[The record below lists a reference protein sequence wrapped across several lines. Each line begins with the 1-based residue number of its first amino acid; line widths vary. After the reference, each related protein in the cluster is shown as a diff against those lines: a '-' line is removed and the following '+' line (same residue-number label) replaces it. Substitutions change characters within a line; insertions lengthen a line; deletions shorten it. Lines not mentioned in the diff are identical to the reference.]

1 MNKKER
7 PIIKNL
13 IKKHTTE
20 IESFQNTIIR
30 PIIKM
35 QHLLLVASFKNYL
48 EKRKVD
54 LQSCSDLQINNKIKS
69 IFNRDISYRNICLG
83 LIIGHFS
90 SSEFSFYTHHSQ
102 KLIKELLRLF
112 IKEFKIVYLKFWIRI
127 FLNYSITCF
136 LLVNSVLNFIKDTLL
151 RFEYLQKQSI
161 VQYPF

>member
-20 IESFQNTIIR
+20 IESFQNTIVR

-35 QHLLLVASFKNYL
+35 QHPLLVASFKNYL

-54 LQSCSDLQINNKIKS
+54 LQSCSDLEINNKIKS
-69 IFNRDISYRNICLG
+69 IYNKDISYRNISLG

-90 SSEFSFYTHHSQ
+90 TSEFSYY
-102 KLIKELLRLF
+102 I
-112 IKEFKIVYLKFWIRI
+112 
-127 FLNYSITCF
+127 NYSSEINKRIIKIIHQR
-136 LLVNSVLNFIKDTLL
+136 VHNSLSEIFGLESL
-151 RFEYLQKQSI
+151 
-161 VQYPF
+161 

>member
-20 IESFQNTIIR
+20 IESFQNTIVR

-35 QHLLLVASFKNYL
+35 QHPLLVASFKNYL

-54 LQSCSDLQINNKIKS
+54 LQSCSDLEINNKIKL
-69 IFNRDISYRNICLG
+69 IYNNDISYRNISLG

-90 SSEFSFYTHHSQ
+90 TSEFSYY
-102 KLIKELLRLF
+102 I
-112 IKEFKIVYLKFWIRI
+112 
-127 FLNYSITCF
+127 NYSSEINKRIIKIIHQR
-136 LLVNSVLNFIKDTLL
+136 VHNSLSEIFGLESL
-151 RFEYLQKQSI
+151 
-161 VQYPF
+161 

>member
-20 IESFQNTIIR
+20 IESFQNTTIR

-90 SSEFSFYTHHSQ
+90 PSEFSYYTHHSSEIN
-102 KLIKELLRLF
+102 KRIIKIIHQR
-112 IKEFKIVYLKFWIRI
+112 VQ
-127 FLNYSITCF
+127 
-136 LLVNSVLNFIKDTLL
+136 NSLSEILD
-151 RFEYLQKQSI
+151 
-161 VQYPF
+161 